1 MRTPYTYGY
10 GSDPM
15 FTANRPGVELW
26 RGNECDSCGPGG
38 VVNRG
43 AIRMAGITPVPSG
56 TYMGPVGKVVNTAGM
71 RGYGYSSGPGIPDQV
86 FLEHSP
92 TSRAMSFM
100 SNIGIATRG
109 MRGVARL
116 SGRGMGD
123 AAQDREMCRG
133 ISTAIGGVGTAA
145 RDVNARTADGTTTRD
160 AGWNQAGQ
168 YLAAGSQFAS
178 AFCNLIRDNTT
189 PVQTQPQGT
198 LMPPGYTYPPSGYQQ
213 PTPGPAAGTTTIP
226 TWAIPAGIAAVV
238 AVAGAVILLK

>member
-1 MRTPYTYGY
+1 MRTPYSYGY

-15 FTANRPGVELW
+15 FTAHRPGLEYW

-43 AIRMAGITPVPSG
+43 DIRMAGVTPVPSG
-56 TYMGPVGKVVNTAGM
+56 TYMGPIGKTVLAGGLA
-71 RGYGYSSGPGIPDQV
+71 GYGYSSGPGIPDAV
-86 FLEHSP
+86 ALERSP

-100 SNIGIATRG
+100 SNLGIATRG
-109 MRGVARL
+109 MQGVARL
-116 SGRGMGD
+116 SGAGLGD
-123 AAQDREMCRG
+123 AAQDRAMCQG
-133 ISTAIGGVGTAA
+133 ISSAIGAVGTGA
-145 RDVNARTADGTTTRD
+145 RDINRQGETRD

-198 LMPPGYTYPPSGYQQ
+198 TMPPGYTYPPSSYQQ
-213 PTPGPAAGTTTIP
+213 PTPGPQQSSGLP
-226 TWAIPAGIAAVV
+226 PWALPAGAVAVAALLAAVV
-238 AVAGAVILLK
+238 IVKS